1 MTKQHMVRGWL
12 LAGIFVVVSAGLGL
26 GQPQAAAVTHMQ
38 PDTVIGTDNRT
49 LVQNTLVSPFRMVV
63 YVKAYFPKLAPNQ
76 YNQGTG
82 AMIGPD
88 AVLTAGHVL
97 YDKNYGGLATRV
109 EVLPAYN
116 GGQAPLGVATGR
128 AWYVTN
134 AFKASGAANE
144 DIGLIKLNSTIGQ
157 TTGTF
162 SLASGVKQGD
172 ELTMA
177 GYPSDKNGRMTQM
190 SSAIQ
195 AVTGGIAEYLFDTA
209 PGSSGSPVYNKKNQI
224 EVVHSAGS
232 TSMNQGVAL
241 SAEQVKQLLT
251 WRNTPVALPVN
262 QQVRVVKSRY
272 PVWRDLSFKQQVG
285 STTNRM
291 GAYYLAQQDWFLT
304 NGQHYVSLY
313 NGRGQRVGYVNRAAV
328 ATVTTTRIDRTITV
342 TAGNYNLWRGFDF
355 TGVVS
360 RSRTWFTAGQP
371 LRATVRYTLANGAQY
386 YSLYDATNRWV
397 GYLRTTAARVLT
409 PVTVGRNEV
418 INSSRYARY
427 ADLLIKSRK
436 GSTAGMAGR
445 TVYVARRYVLGNGW
459 QLYSVYTSRNGSWLG
474 YIRAGAF

>member
-1 MTKQHMVRGWL
+1 MNKQHMVRGWL
-12 LAGIFVVVSAGLGL
+12 LAGIFVFVSAGLGV
-26 GQPQAAAVTHMQ
+26 GQPQAAAVTDMQ

-49 LVQNTLVSPFRMVV
+49 IVQETTSRPFEAVV
-63 YVKAYFPKLAPNQ
+63 YVKAYFPKLAANQ

-97 YDKNYGGLATRV
+97 YDKNYGGMATRV
-109 EVLPAYN
+109 EVIPAYN
-116 GGQAPLGVATGR
+116 GGQAPVGVASGR
-128 AWYVTN
+128 AWYVTS

-162 SLASGVKQGD
+162 GLASGVKKGD

-177 GYPSDKNGRMTQM
+177 GYPSDKNGRMTEM
-190 SSAIQ
+190 SSPIQ
-195 AVTGGIAEYLFDTA
+195 AVAGGIAEYLFDTA
-209 PGSSGSPVYNKKNQI
+209 PGSSGSPVYNQKNQI

-241 SAEQVKQLLT
+241 SVAQVKQLLA

-272 PVWRDLSFKQQVG
+272 PLWRDLSFKQQVD
-285 STTNRM
+285 STTNRL
-291 GAYYLAQQDWFLT
+291 GTYYLAKQDWFLT
-304 NGQHYVSLY
+304 NGNHYVSLF

-328 ATVTTTRIDRTITV
+328 TAVTTTSIGRTVTVTT
-342 TAGNYNLWRGFDF
+342 GNYNLWRGFDF
-355 TGVVS
+355 SGVVS
-360 RSRTWFTAGQP
+360 RSRTWFAAGQP
-371 LRATVRYTLANGAQY
+371 LQATVRYTLASGAQY
-386 YSLYDATNRWV
+386 YSLYDATNTWV

-409 PVTVGRNEV
+409 PVTVGRNEM
-418 INSSRYARY
+418 IKSNRYARY
-427 ADLLIKSRK
+427 ADLLIKKKK
-436 GSTAGMAGR
+436 GSTAGLAGR
-445 TVYVARRYVLGNGW
+445 TVYVARRYILGNGW
-459 QLYSVYTSRNGSWLG
+459 QLYSVYTSKNGSWLG